1 LQFKLENRPPAKLSI
16 MFAKSIIYGLMASAS
31 LVSAK
36 FNCGTPEPDEA
47 NLAWSEQFAI
57 QEAASR
63 RVGGGNLTAQAFVV
77 DTYVHVVARSNAL
90 SGGYLSEA
98 TVREQIAVLNAD
110 YAPSGISFN
119 LVGTDWT
126 VNTAWASDGNEVA
139 MKQSLRKGS
148 YSALNLYFLYSLGG
162 GTLGYCYFPTQASPG
177 STAFIRDGCSILYST
192 VPGGSATGFNLGKT
206 ATHEVG
212 HWMNLY
218 HTFQGGCT
226 GSGDMVADT
235 PAQASASSGCPV
247 GRDSCPNQSG
257 VDPIHNYM
265 DYSDDACYEEFTP
278 GQTARMNSA
287 WSSFRG

>member
-1 LQFKLENRPPAKLSI
+1 

-47 NLAWSEQFAI
+47 SLAWSEQFAI

-63 RVGGGNLTAQAFVV
+63 RVGNLSAQAFTV
-77 DTYVHVVARSNAL
+77 DTYVHVVARSTAL
-90 SGGYLSEA
+90 SGGYISDA
-98 TVREQIAVLNAD
+98 TVQQQIAVLNSD
-110 YAPSGISFN
+110 YAAAGVTFR
-119 LVGTDWT
+119 LVETTRT
-126 VNTAWASDGNEVA
+126 VNTQWASDGNELA
-139 MKQSLRKGS
+139 MKQALRKGG
-148 YSALNLYFLYSLGG
+148 YNALNLYFLYSLGG

-177 STAFIRDGCSILYST
+177 STAFYRDGCSILYST
-192 VPGGSATGFNLGKT
+192 APGGSSAGFNLGRT

-218 HTFQGGCT
+218 HTFQGGCS

-235 PAQASASSGCPV
+235 PAQAGASSGCPV
-247 GRDSCPNQSG
+247 GRDSCPNIAG

-278 GQTARMNSA
+278 GQITRMTSA
-287 WSSFRG
+287 WNTFRV